1 VCCAFVVLH
10 SVVFPPRV
18 PPHPH
23 QFRPTCVPSC
33 HCHIHYSF
41 ACVSPMIA
49 HDQLCCILSH
59 SDAPRTDLAV

>member
-10 SVVFPPRV
+10 SVVFPPRF

-33 HCHIHYSF
+33 QRHIHYSF
-41 ACVSPMIA
+41 A
-49 HDQLCCILSH
+49 
-59 SDAPRTDLAV
+59 